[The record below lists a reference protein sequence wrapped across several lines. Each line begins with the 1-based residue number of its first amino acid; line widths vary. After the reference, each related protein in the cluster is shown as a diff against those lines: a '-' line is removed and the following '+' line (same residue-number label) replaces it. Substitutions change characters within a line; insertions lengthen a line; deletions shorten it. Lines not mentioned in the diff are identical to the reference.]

1 MLRIIRATAVLA
13 ACILVAPAGARAE
26 EPGSPSPAATT
37 APSILRDVLAN
48 AWAPSSTTGH
58 GVAGTQAS
66 RRRAAAGPNIES
78 IGLGGVAGLSEWE
91 IGPSF
96 RYWATER
103 FGLQAHLGFGGED
116 DLRRGDVQYMRFEPT
131 FIVAIGDFGNAA
143 LNVRPYAGGGIRV
156 MRTDI
161 GDFSD
166 TDVRPAGVGGVEFGF
181 QGVPRLKVSAELSVS
196 TDPDF
201 EDFDFDDVPT
211 PGGARLAAL
220 VHYFF

>member
-1 MLRIIRATAVLA
+1 MLRIIPATAVLA
-13 ACILVAPAGARAE
+13 ACVLVGPAIARAE
-26 EPGSPSPAATT
+26 EPASPAPA
-37 APSILRDVLAN
+37 AGPSILRDVLAR
-48 AWAPSSTTGH
+48 AWAPASTTLAH
-58 GVAGTQAS
+58 ATATTQAS
-66 RRRAAAGPNIES
+66 RRRPAAGPNIES
-78 IGLGGVAGLSEWE
+78 VGLGGVAGLSEWE

-116 DLRRGDVQYMRFEPT
+116 DLRRGDVQFMRFEPT

-143 LNVRPYAGGGIRV
+143 LNVRPYAGGGIRL

-181 QGVPRLKVSAELSVS
+181 QGVPRLKVSAELSLS

-201 EDFDFDDVPT
+201 ENFDFDDVPT
-211 PGGARLAAL
+211 PGGARLSAL